1 MKQEK
6 TAETYQGFTVRLA
19 LVDTLPVL
27 IFALMSGRIALF
39 LQDILG
45 SSGVPVGKIRGR
57 NAR

>member
-39 LQDILG
+39 YKTFYLQLG
-45 SSGVPVGKIRGR
+45 
-57 NAR
+57 

>member
-1 MKQEK
+1 MNKEMKQEK

-39 LQDILG
+39 YKTFYLQLG
-45 SSGVPVGKIRGR
+45 
-57 NAR
+57 